1 MTLACVDIGS
11 TFTKAALVDP
21 ATGRL
26 LATAQAP
33 TTLDDVVTGVLAATA
48 GFPEAPVV
56 ACSSAGGGLRLAVVG
71 YEELISAEA
80 GHRVALSA
88 GARVVHVAAGVL
100 DGGRLAALRAAEPD
114 VVLLVGGT
122 DGGEASV
129 LRANAAAL
137 ASAASLQGRPPP
149 GSRPERARGGQEGAL
164 LRVLGGSGVRPW
176 SVPVVL
182 AGNVAVRD
190 EAAAVLRDG
199 GVPVHEAGN
208 VLPDIGRLAPESAR
222 SAIRAVF
229 LEHVIGGERL
239 STDPRLR
246 SWVRAVTPDAV
257 LEGVTVLA
265 RVSAPAEVSVV
276 ALDVGGATTDVYCV
290 PDPDAEQATLGREA
304 VGVPARRRTVEGDLG
319 VSWSVDALRA
329 AAAAEGL
336 RDPGG
341 DPLALGEAAA
351 TVALRRH
358 LRAETA
364 YGPGGASARAARLVV
379 LSGGVFRHADPAAV
393 DQVLARLAEDAG
405 GAGSVLDGKAV
416 IVDRR
421 YVLAAIGLLSAD
433 HAEAAAAL
441 ARDLLDGPGKVT
453 PLARRRWSTSR
464 PMRRR

>member
-1 MTLACVDIGS
+1 MLPDRPPPALACVDIGS

-21 ATGRL
+21 VTGRL
-26 LATAQAP
+26 VATAQAP

-80 GHRVALSA
+80 GHRAALSA

-100 DGGRLAALRAAEPD
+100 DAARLADLRAAGPD

-129 LRANAAAL
+129 LRANASAL
-137 ASAASLQGRPPP
+137 A
-149 GSRPERARGGQEGAL
+149 GAE
-164 LRVLGGSGVRPW
+164 W

-182 AGNVAVRD
+182 AGNAAVRD
-190 EAAAVLRDG
+190 EVAAVLRAG
-199 GVPVHEAGN
+199 GLPVHEADN

-222 SAIRAVF
+222 TAIRAVF
-229 LEHVIGGERL
+229 LEHVIGGDRL

-265 RVSAPAEVSVV
+265 RVLAPAEVSVV

-304 VGVPARRRTVEGDLG
+304 VGIPARRRTVEGDLG
-319 VSWSVDALRA
+319 VSWSVDALRD

-336 RDPGG
+336 PVPGD

-351 TVALRRH
+351 VVALRRH
-358 LRAETA
+358 LRAEAA
-364 YGPGGASARAARLVV
+364 YGPGGASARSARLVI
-379 LSGGVFRHADPAAV
+379 LSGGVFRHAEPAAV
-393 DQVLARLAEDAG
+393 DQVLARVAADAG
-405 GAGSVLDGKAV
+405 GAGSVLEGKTV

-421 YVLAAIGLLSAD
+421 YVLAAIGLLAD
-433 HAEAAAAL
+433 EHPDAAAAL
-441 ARDLLDGPGKVT
+441 ADGLLRDPGRVT
-453 PLARRRWSTSR
+453 PLV
-464 PMRRR
+464 